1 MVSNKKKVIEN
12 FLEEVVDA
20 RRSIMYEERNPS
32 RRHQIM
38 KDKIAKALNVAFE
51 EIHETN

>member
-1 MVSNKKKVIEN
+1 MIED

-20 RRSIMYEERNPS
+20 RRSIIYEEKNPS
-32 RRHQIM
+32 HRHKIM
-38 KDKIAKALNVAFE
+38 RDKIEKALNVAFE